1 MINIS
6 GEKASRV
13 VNLIDSKH
21 VDIALLKRCSNVVSY
36 NTQSYSRLTVDEFA
50 FLKEVFGG
58 AHQNQG

>member
-6 GEKASRV
+6 GEKAIRV

-36 NTQSYSRLTVDEFA
+36 NTQSYSVRLSTEEFT
-50 FLKEVFGG
+50 FLKEIFGG
-58 AHQNQG
+58 AHQS